1 MKITDKSFKYPGQII
16 SSIKAAKQ
24 EFARHNRYIEKNFS
38 NTFSLE
44 ISILQERNYQ
54 LLSAIAKNEQ
64 CMF

>member
-1 MKITDKSFKYPGQII
+1 MKITDKSFKHPGQII

-24 EFARHNRYIEKNFS
+24 EFVRHNRYIEKHFS

>member
-1 MKITDKSFKYPGQII
+1 MKITDKSFKHPGQII
-16 SSIKAAKQ
+16 PSIKAAKQ
-24 EFARHNRYIEKNFS
+24 EFVRHNRYIEKHFS